1 MSNAKYL
8 FSHNCWSIHN
18 CAHGS
23 KLPCSLITIG
33 IASLYNK
40 IPNLHISN
48 AKKRGIISE
57 KWGKASK
64 QPLLSTEKY
73 NVT

>member
-8 FSHNCWSIHN
+8 LSHNCWRGIHN

-40 IPNLHISN
+40 IPKMNKSN
-48 AKKRGIISE
+48 AKKKE
-57 KWGKASK
+57 PFHNKGKASK
-64 QPLLSTEKY
+64 QPLLFTEKY